1 MSDEPGRSDGR
12 HEPSIAE
19 LAERVA
25 RDSARLAAHEAAL
38 SASQHVPQLRRVAV
52 GVGAA
57 AAIGLAFL
65 TAFAFAN
72 VAALAGLDDAM
83 PTWLAALVLAA
94 FWAVVAVV
102 LAAILRARLRRGSAG
117 VWIRVLGD
125 DRATAVG
132 ELQASRDV
140 AEHDV
145 RTSLDRF
152 GDAVAAASAAQLADA
167 VVPFADSL
175 GDELLEEAE
184 EVLDTV
190 ADNVPG
196 AGAIGQ
202 VVDVV
207 LFPGRLG
214 LRVATTVFR
223 GSPQDGRGRGEP

>member
-38 SASQHVPQLRRVAV
+38 GASQHVPQLRRVAV

-65 TAFAFAN
+65 TAFALAN

-83 PTWLAALVLAA
+83 PTWLAALALAA

-117 VWIRVLGD
+117 VWMRVLGD

-214 LRVATTVFR
+214 LRIATTVFR
-223 GSPQDGRGRGEP
+223 GTPQDGRGRGEP

>member
-38 SASQHVPQLRRVAV
+38 GASQHVPQLRRVAV
-52 GVGAA
+52 GVRAA

-72 VAALAGLDDAM
+72 VAALAGLDHAM

-94 FWAVVAVV
+94 VWAVAAVV

-132 ELQASRDV
+132 ELQASRDL

-152 GDAVAAASAAQLADA
+152 GDAVAAASAAQLAAA
-167 VVPFADSL
+167 VVPFADSM

-196 AGAIGQ
+196 ARAIGQ

-214 LRVATTVFR
+214 LRIATTVFR
-223 GSPQDGRGRGEP
+223 GTPQDGRGRGEP